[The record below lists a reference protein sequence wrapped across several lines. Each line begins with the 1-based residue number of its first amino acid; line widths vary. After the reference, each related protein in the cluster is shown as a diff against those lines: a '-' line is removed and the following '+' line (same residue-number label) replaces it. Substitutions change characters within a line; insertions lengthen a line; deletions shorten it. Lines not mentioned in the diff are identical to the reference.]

1 MGGRKQRDNVGVDAI
16 PFQDLVYEFHG
27 SLIGEIGIRTSFQYT
42 GVATLEA
49 ERENIERY
57 IRASLVNH
65 ADDTEGYTD
74 TMQAQTV
81 GQGFLLRD
89 KT

>member
-1 MGGRKQRDNVGVDAI
+1 MNEI
-16 PFQDLVYEFHG
+16 YG
-27 SLIGEIGIRTSFQYT
+27 SLVGEVGIRTAFQHT

-65 ADDTEGYTD
+65 TNHAKGHTD
-74 TMQAQTV
+74 SMQAQTV
-81 GQGFLLRD
+81 GQDFLLRD